1 MLFRQTLDHYLSKDK
16 NEMIHKKFE
25 LIYFIN
31 LCEKKHN
38 KLKMFTLGDSMPL

>member
-1 MLFRQTLDHYLSKDK
+1 
-16 NEMIHKKFE
+16 MIHKKIE

-38 KLKMFTLGDSMPL
+38 KLKMFTLGDSMPLQQHVNFEVLKTPLLGS